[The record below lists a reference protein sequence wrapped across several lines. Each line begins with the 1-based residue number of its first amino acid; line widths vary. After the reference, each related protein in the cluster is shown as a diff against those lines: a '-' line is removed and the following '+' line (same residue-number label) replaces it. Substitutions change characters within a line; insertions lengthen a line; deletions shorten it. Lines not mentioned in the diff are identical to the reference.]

1 MTVCVSIR
9 RQPFNTHGH
18 GHEHEVWTQNLP
30 TLPCH
35 WPQDMKFPWKNVT
48 AVPAVSSFGTSPAP
62 GTGQNTG
69 TPAWLRGRRQHPG
82 CSGRRE
88 EGAPLLQSGAMSRA
102 LQRFFLPRS
111 RRSAGSLSDAMGRCG
126 AAAARASPTSENP
139 SFHHYRLSVRPS
151 ATAGTAQ
158 HSTAPHGSFHW
169 NPLLLAIYILFLER
183 DRKPNESEPSMV
195 TSAPALTRLSAVP
208 VP

>member
-1 MTVCVSIR
+1 MSLQFQPYHPLRPPPR
-9 RQPFNTHGH
+9 RGLAKTQGHPPGCEGAGSTPAAQGAEKRALPSCSQGRCHGRCR
-18 GHEHEVWTQNLP
+18 G
-30 TLPCH
+30 
-35 WPQDMKFPWKNVT
+35 
-48 AVPAVSSFGTSPAP
+48 SSFHDLVG
-62 GTGQNTG
+62 
-69 TPAWLRGRRQHPG
+69 
-82 CSGRRE
+82 
-88 EGAPLLQSGAMSRA
+88 LQEA
-102 LQRFFLPRS
+102 
-111 RRSAGSLSDAMGRCG
+111 SDAMGRCG

-195 TSAPALTRLSAVP
+195 TSAPALTRLSAVS

>member
-1 MTVCVSIR
+1 MDTKLAHVTLPVAPR
-9 RQPFNTHGH
+9 
-18 GHEHEVWTQNLP
+18 HEVP
-30 TLPCH
+30 MKKCH
-35 WPQDMKFPWKNVT
+35 CSSSRQ
-48 AVPAVSSFGTSPAP
+48 SFGTSPTQGA
-62 GTGQNTG
+62 GRNTG
-69 TPAWLRGRRQHPG
+69 MPAWLGGHQQHHH
-82 CSGRRE
+82 CSGRRG
-88 EGAPLLQSGAMSRA
+88 EGAPLLQAGARSPA

-111 RRSAGSLSDAMGRCG
+111 PPCAGSLSDAMGRCG
-126 AAAARASPTSENP
+126 AAAAHASPTSENP
-139 SFHHYRLSVRPS
+139 SFHHYRLSVRLS

-158 HSTAPHGSFHW
+158 HRTTPACSFHW